1 MGAYLIML
9 RNNNSHTKGEITVKK
24 QVVAGFV
31 IFRRTEDGIKYL
43 LLYKRG
49 EYWNFPKGH
58 FEEGEKSLDT
68 AFREVEEETGLKKG
82 DLRVLPDFRAYE
94 KFHFFSGTEKIY
106 DTVIL
111 YLAETEQPKITISPR
126 EHSGYAWFLYSD
138 ATKILRRYAETR
150 KVLKQAHDF
159 IRGKN
164 NPKTGPRTSGENRS
178 PRTSQN
184 ARPNVHYT
192 QRPGPRYGQQQK
204 QFFREGNSSS
214 QGNTPR
220 PHTQLP
226 RSGQTSRFPTSQPSR
241 RQHPQF
247 VRRPQNNHP
256 LPPSGTQRREPGG
269 LPLGSKPKTNPA

>member
-1 MGAYLIML
+1 ML

-31 IFRRTEDGIKYL
+31 VFRRTEDGVKYL

-68 AFREVEEETGLKKG
+68 AFREVEEETGLKKN
-82 DLRVLPDFRAYE
+82 DLRVIPDFRAYE

-138 ATKILRRYAETR
+138 AIKILRRYAETR

-164 NPKTGPRTSGENRS
+164 NPKTGAKATTDSR

-184 ARPNVHYT
+184 GRPNVHYT
-192 QRPGPRYGQQQK
+192 QRPGPRYGQPQK
-204 QFFREGNSSS
+204 QFFREGARSGQN
-214 QGNTPR
+214 NPAR
-220 PHTQLP
+220 PHPQLP

-241 RQHPQF
+241 RQHPPF
-247 VRRPQNNHP
+247 VRRPNHNHP
-256 LPPSGTQRREPGG
+256 LSPSSAQRRDSRG
-269 LPLGSKPKTNPA
+269 LPMGGKPKTNPA